1 MINSTHYLHV
11 KNVIILLSLV
21 DTAVEFEM
29 SKNALIVEGGAMRGI
44 FAAGVLD
51 AFMEEDFRPY
61 DFAIGVS
68 AGVSNLVGYLSQ
80 APKRS
85 YNVITTMAT
94 DKVFFNPTRF
104 AKGGNLVDVKWL
116 WDESNNRFPL
126 NCEQLFSSVPLL
138 AAVTNVDTG
147 SADYYHIKPENLSNV
162 VEATTALPI
171 AYRETPCFSG
181 GCYTDGGVADSIP
194 VREAYRRGA
203 RDITVI
209 LSHPLSYQMKPQKYQ
224 WMLKKLLSKY
234 PNIAK
239 SMAVRAENYNQSLEF
254 IRNPPKDAI
263 IKVIAPPEAF
273 AVKRLTMDQ
282 GILNAGYEMGVQAGA
297 EHLAIRQGVH
307 GLDTEN
313 CHFCI

>member
-1 MINSTHYLHV
+1 
-11 KNVIILLSLV
+11 
-21 DTAVEFEM
+21 M
-29 SKNALIVEGGAMRGI
+29 SKSALIVEGGAMRGI

-51 AFMEEDFRPY
+51 AFMQDDFRPY

-94 DKVFFNPTRF
+94 DKTFFNPARF

-116 WDESNNRFPL
+116 WDESNQRYPL
-126 NCEQLFSSVPLL
+126 DCGELFSSIPLI

-181 GCYTDGGVADSIP
+181 GCYTAGGVADSIP

-209 LSHPLSYQMKPQKYQ
+209 LSHPLSYRMKPQKHQ
-224 WMLKKLLSKY
+224 WMLKKLLKKF
-234 PNIAK
+234 PHIAE

-254 IRNPPKDAI
+254 IRNPPKDAT

-282 GILNAGYEMGVQAGA
+282 STLDAGYEMGVKAGE
-297 EHLAIRQGVH
+297 EHLAIRKGIY
-307 GLDTEN
+307 GLDTED
-313 CHFCI
+313 CHFCV